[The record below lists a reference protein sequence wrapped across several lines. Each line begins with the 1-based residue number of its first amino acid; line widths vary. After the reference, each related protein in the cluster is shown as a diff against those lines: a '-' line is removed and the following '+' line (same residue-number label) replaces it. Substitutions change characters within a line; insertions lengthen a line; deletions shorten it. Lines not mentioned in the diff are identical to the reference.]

1 MLLELCIQRRK
12 KAHRELR
19 KSESW
24 VDFGVSCELPLV
36 LLIKGSP
43 GDKSWPTGHYALHGR
58 STVGDMPIG
67 V

>member
-19 KSESW
+19 KSEPWIGS
-24 VDFGVSCELPLV
+24 GVPCELPLV

-43 GDKSWPTGHYALHGR
+43 GDQS
-58 STVGDMPIG
+58 
-67 V
+67 